1 MENLREVKN
10 RLFFYVLDN
19 SSLMLCKIAYFL
31 EGKAAPFFD
40 RQAAK
45 FYTAKMETEAE
56 AKILELIKNAMK
68 NKNIIIRIDE
78 ELKNRATAAAAANN
92 TTVTEILTNFLKDYS
107 KDFKH

>member
-1 MENLREVKN
+1 
-10 RLFFYVLDN
+10 
-19 SSLMLCKIAYFL
+19 
-31 EGKAAPFFD
+31 
-40 RQAAK
+40 
-45 FYTAKMETEAE
+45 
-56 AKILELIKNAMK
+56 MK